1 MNTIII
7 TITIIVSAMNLLSD
21 SSKFKKLG
29 VKPGK
34 EINFMLQQ
42 EKRLINFFKKVKRS
56 ISELLYKRALS
67 KRFTSW
73 YCVWFI

>member
-1 MNTIII
+1 
-7 TITIIVSAMNLLSD
+7 MNLLSD

-56 ISELLYKRALS
+56 ISEQLYKRALS